1 VKALRRFTVRAHLP
15 ERLAALDELTT
26 NLRWSWDK
34 PTQNLFASIDSALW
48 QRCGSDPVALL
59 GAVNPARLDELAL
72 DETFLGRLD
81 ELAADLHDYLS
92 RPLWYQRRQEEGV
105 ESGQAM
111 PAAIAY
117 FSMEF
122 GIAEVLPNYS
132 GGLGILAGDHLKSAS
147 DLGVPLVAVG
157 LYYRSGYF
165 RQSLTADGWQN
176 ETYPSLDPQGL
187 PLRLLTDASGDP
199 VLVELVLPDTAQL
212 HARIWVAQVGR
223 VPLLLL
229 DSDAPEN
236 EHELRSVTDRLY
248 GGDQEHRMRQELL
261 AGIGGVRAIRAFTA
275 IEGLPAPEVFH
286 MNEGHAG
293 FLGAERIRELMTD
306 SGLDFDTALAV
317 VRSSTVFTTH
327 TPVPAGIDRFP
338 IDMVRLYFEGHVCES
353 PDGKG
358 EKRDGKSA
366 PVLLPGVPTARVLA
380 LGAEDDPSKFNMA
393 NMGLRLAQRANGVSL
408 LHGRVS
414 RAMFNE
420 LWPGFDP
427 GEVPIG
433 SITNG
438 VHALTWAAPQWL
450 QLGRELAGSDSFGD
464 PGVWLRLKKVDP
476 GHLWWIRSQLRALL
490 VEDVRRRLR
499 HSWLER
505 GASDAELSWISTAFD
520 PDVLTIGF
528 ARRVPTYKRLTLML
542 RDPHRLEQLLLDEER
557 PIQLIVAGKSH
568 PADDG
573 GKALIQQVVRFADRP
588 EVRHRIAFLPDY
600 DMSMSRVL
608 YWGCD
613 VWLNNPLRPLEA
625 CGTSGMKSALN
636 GGLNLSIRDGWWDE
650 WYDGENGWEI
660 PSADGVADEGRRDDL
675 ESSALYNLLEQAV
688 APKFYERDE
697 HGVPPRWIEMV
708 RHTLQTLGP
717 KVLASR
723 MVRDYVEQ
731 YYAPAA
737 ESLRRTIAPAPD
749 DEASGEF
756 GAARELAAYRR
767 RVEKAWPK
775 VEITD
780 VDSTGLPDSPVLG
793 SKLTLTATVQLAGLA
808 PNEVTVQAVVGRV
821 DAGDVL
827 LDPVTVEMSYT
838 GTAEGGNQ
846 VFSTTTPL
854 PLAGAVGYTV
864 RVLPHHPML
873 AASNELG
880 LVTLAR

>member
-1 VKALRRFTVRAHLP
+1 MKALRRFTVRAHLP
-15 ERLAALDELTT
+15 DRLAALDQLST
-26 NLRWSWDK
+26 NLRWSWEK
-34 PTQNLFASIDSALW
+34 PIQDLFASIDPVLW
-48 QRCGSDPVALL
+48 GRCGHDPVELL
-59 GAVNPARLDELAL
+59 GAVKPARLDELAL
-72 DETFLGRLD
+72 DEAFLRRLD
-81 ELAADLHDYLS
+81 ELSADLNDYLT
-92 RPLWYQRRQEEGV
+92 RPLWYQQQEEAG
-105 ESGQAM
+105 
-111 PAAIAY
+111 AALPTGIAY

-122 GIAEVLPNYS
+122 GVAEVLPNYS
-132 GGLGILAGDHLKSAS
+132 GGLGILAGDHLKAAS
-147 DLGVPLVAVG
+147 DLGLPLIAVG

-165 RQSLTADGWQN
+165 RQSLTAEGWQLEN
-176 ETYPSLDPQGL
+176 YPSLDPQGL
-187 PLRLLTDASGDP
+187 PLRLLTDADGTP
-199 VLVELVLPDTAQL
+199 ALVELALPDSAQL
-212 HARIWVAQVGR
+212 RARVWVAQVGR

-229 DSDAPEN
+229 DSDVPEN

-248 GGDQEHRMRQELL
+248 GGDQEHRIKQEIL
-261 AGIGGVRAIRAFTA
+261 AGIGGVRAIRAYTA
-275 IEGLPAPEVFH
+275 IHGLPAPEVYH

-293 FLGAERIRELMTD
+293 FLGVERIRELMTD
-306 SGLDFDTALAV
+306 PGLDFDTALTV

-338 IDMVRLYFEGHVCES
+338 LDMVQRYFAE
-353 PDGKG
+353 
-358 EKRDGKSA
+358 RA
-366 PVLLPGVPTARVLA
+366 PALLPGVPTSRVIA
-380 LGAEDDPSKFNMA
+380 LGDEDDPTKFNMA
-393 NMGLRLAQRANGVSL
+393 HMGLRLAQRSNGVSL

-420 LWPGFDP
+420 LWPGFDS

-438 VHALTWAAPQWL
+438 VHARTWAAPQWL
-450 QLGRELAGSDSFGD
+450 QLGRELAGSDSFSE
-464 PGVWLRLKKVDP
+464 PAVWLRLQQVDP
-476 GHLWWIRSQLRALL
+476 GHLWGIRSQLRALL

-499 HSWLER
+499 QSWLER
-505 GASDAELSWISTAFD
+505 GASDAELSWIASAFD
-520 PDVLTIGF
+520 PDVLTVGF

-542 RDPHRLEQLLLDEER
+542 RDADRLERLLLDPER

-588 EVRHRIAFLPDY
+588 EVRHRIAFLPNY
-600 DMSMSRVL
+600 DMSMARLL

-660 PSADGVADEGRRDDL
+660 PSADGVADESRRDDL
-675 ESSALYNLLEQAV
+675 EASALYNLLEQAV

-697 HGVPPRWIEMV
+697 RGLPPRWLEMV

-723 MVRDYVEQ
+723 MVRDYVEN

-737 ESLRRTIAPAPD
+737 LSGRTTVAAP
-749 DEASGEF
+749 EGGSEF
-756 GAARELAAYRR
+756 DAARELAAYRR
-767 RVEKAWPK
+767 RTEEAWPK
-775 VEITD
+775 VKITD
-780 VDSTGLPDSPVLG
+780 VDSTGLPDTPLLG

-808 PNEVTVQAVVGRV
+808 AEEVTVQAVLGRV

-838 GTAEGGNQ
+838 GSAEGGSQ
-846 VFSTTTPL
+846 VFSATTPL
-854 PLAGAVGYTV
+854 PLAGALGYTV
-864 RVLPHHPML
+864 RVLPRHPML
-873 AASNELG
+873 AGPAEFG
-880 LVTLAR
+880 LVTLA